1 MQVELEPERQAAE
14 FVPIEC
20 DYLDGENIGWA
31 KRYVADCQSRLEAA
45 DADDPVYAQ
54 YLRTEI
60 AAWEE
65 LLARFAKR

>member
-1 MQVELEPERQAAE
+1 MQVELEPERHAVD

-20 DYLDGENIGWA
+20 DYLDGENVGWA
-31 KRYVADCQSRLEAA
+31 KRHLENCRTRLEAA
-45 DADDPVYAQ
+45 EADDPRYAQ

-65 LLARFAKR
+65 LLARFAKP